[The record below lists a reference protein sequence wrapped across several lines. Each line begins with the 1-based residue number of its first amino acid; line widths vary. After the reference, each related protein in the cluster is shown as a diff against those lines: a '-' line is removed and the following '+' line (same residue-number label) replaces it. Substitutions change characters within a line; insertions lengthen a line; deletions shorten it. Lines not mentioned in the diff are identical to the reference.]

1 MEYQE
6 IKKLVEYFED
16 RIIINFEK
24 HFNQLVIMD
33 FYEGGYN
40 DRIEDEFFY
49 NEYFEKYEKGV
60 VDLLMLIENE
70 FSDEYQDFK
79 FRLIKMKRVIDNHL
93 TKIND
98 AVVIENFKHTRNTQF
113 LLNQNLNTKTLINS
127 LYNQLNN
134 NKLIDIDLEDF
145 KNHFNDN
152 WNVKIKWLGTELQIT
167 NLINLLIKNDVLDKE
182 TSNNKYLLIKNHFVN
197 KNNKPFNP
205 KQLGAVY
212 SEKNESIP
220 KDDIIYKI
228 IEEISTHL

>member
-1 MEYQE
+1 MKIEE
-6 IKKLVEYFED
+6 VKKLVEYFED

-40 DRIEDEFFY
+40 NRIEDEFFY
-49 NEYFEKYEKGV
+49 DEYFEKYEKGV
-60 VDLLMLIENE
+60 IDLLLLIENE

-98 AVVIENFKHTRNTQF
+98 DVVIENFKHTRNTQF
-113 LLNQNLNTKTLINS
+113 LLNQNFNSENIINS
-127 LYNQLNN
+127 LYNQLTI
-134 NKLIDIDLEDF
+134 NKLIDINLEDF
-145 KNHFNDN
+145 KNHFNDI

-167 NLINLLIKNDVLDKE
+167 NLINLLIKNDILDKE

-197 KNNKPFNP
+197 KNNKTFNS

-228 IEEISTHL
+228 MDEISTHL